1 MNTKGTDLGLTNA
14 VAGSL
19 KSSENKIELERVRN
33 KDKADRAT
41 VENCLDPRTM
51 KEIEKMLANKKLDV
65 FSGCIS
71 TGKEANVY
79 LASGSMDINKRE
91 PFPPDEQGNIP
102 VKEYAVKVFKTSI
115 LVFKDRER
123 YVSGEFRFR
132 NGHCKGNPRKMV
144 ALWAEK
150 EVRNLKRLALTEGLI
165 RAPIPHFLKNNIIVM
180 DFLGENGVP
189 APRLRDAQIDDWRV
203 VYDQTILMIRRLY
216 QRCHL
221 IHADLSEYN
230 LLYFQSEIWMIDVSQ
245 SVEHDHPMALDFLR
259 RDCSIMSDFFERKKI
274 NVLGIQQVFNFTT
287 DMEISNDDEETVLQQ
302 MLQELDSKTPEEI
315 AKRKSDDTVFRQIYI
330 PRTLQELSLDE
341 ILKLKKNNQEDVYAS
356 LTGLKSADDSTPND
370 EVGEEQKVETK

>member
-1 MNTKGTDLGLTNA
+1 
-14 VAGSL
+14 
-19 KSSENKIELERVRN
+19 
-33 KDKADRAT
+33 
-41 VENCLDPRTM
+41 
-51 KEIEKMLANKKLDV
+51 MLANKKLDV

-165 RAPIPHFLKNNIIVM
+165 KAPIPHFLKNNIIVM

-230 LLYFQSEIWMIDVSQ
+230 LLYFQGEIWMIDVSQ

-370 EVGEEQKVETK
+370 EVGEEQKDETK

>member
-1 MNTKGTDLGLTNA
+1 MGLTNA

-19 KSSENKIELERVRN
+19 KNTENKIDNERIRV

-51 KEIEKMLANKKLDV
+51 KEIEKMLANQKIDV

-79 LASGSMDINKRE
+79 MATGTMDIAKRE
-91 PFPPDEQGNIP
+91 PFPVDETGNIP

-144 ALWAEK
+144 GLWAEK
-150 EVRNLKRLALTEGLI
+150 EVRNLKRIGLTEGLI
-165 RAPIPHFLKNNIIVM
+165 RVPVPHILKNNIIVM
-180 DFLGENGVP
+180 DFVGEKGVA
-189 APRLRDAQIDDWRV
+189 APRLRDAAIEDWRAI
-203 VYDQTILMIRRLY
+203 YDQTILMIRRLY
-216 QRCHL
+216 QRCKL
-221 IHADLSEYN
+221 VHADLSEYN
-230 LLYFQSEIWMIDVSQ
+230 LLYHQGEIWIIDVSQ

-259 RDCSIMSDFFERKKI
+259 RDCSIINDFFDRKKL
-274 NVLGIQQVFNFTT
+274 NVLGI
-287 DMEISNDDEETVLQQ
+287 
-302 MLQELDSKTPEEI
+302 
-315 AKRKSDDTVFRQIYI
+315 
-330 PRTLQELSLDE
+330 
-341 ILKLKKNNQEDVYAS
+341 
-356 LTGLKSADDSTPND
+356 
-370 EVGEEQKVETK
+370 